1 MPGTRIVGLTK
12 NSRHSKILVVDDS
25 KENRDVLVEILSGA
39 GFEVAQAND
48 GIEALDLLN
57 IFNPELIF
65 MDVRMPNMDGLT
77 ASKIIKSTE
86 EYKHIPIIAVTAAL
100 SSDTEQI
107 IEAGLDSYIIK
118 PFENIN
124 VLETVRKYL
133 CVEYEYE

>member
-1 MPGTRIVGLTK
+1 M
-12 NSRHSKILVVDDS
+12 
-25 KENRDVLVEILSGA
+25 EILSGA

-86 EYKHIPIIAVTAAL
+86 EYKHIPIIAVTAGAF